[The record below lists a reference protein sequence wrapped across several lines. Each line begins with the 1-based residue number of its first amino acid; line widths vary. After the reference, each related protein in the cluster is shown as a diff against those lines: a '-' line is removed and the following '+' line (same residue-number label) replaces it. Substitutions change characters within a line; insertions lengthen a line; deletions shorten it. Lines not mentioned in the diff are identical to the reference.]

1 MQPQAWAQAADE
13 RLSLVY
19 TWGVAN
25 IIMGSDVVDLYDFQ
39 QNQKEFPA
47 DFFKKDTRTGIQR
60 VFSCVVCGVTLAE
73 DSQVRAHCVSRDH
86 TRLVEE
92 RKRMKKRGGEKM
104 KDTRKL
110 RVVLEGVE
118 EPCIGLE
125 QITEWWAGVGREL
138 EPPVYS
144 CQLCGQACGGGEAQE
159 GTAGQQVP
167 RA

>member
-92 RKRMKKRGGEKM
+92 RERAREEEEKH
-104 KDTRKL
+104 R
-110 RVVLEGVE
+110 R
-118 EPCIGLE
+118 
-125 QITEWWAGVGREL
+125 R
-138 EPPVYS
+138 
-144 CQLCGQACGGGEAQE
+144 
-159 GTAGQQVP
+159 
-167 RA
+167 